1 MVISKKA
8 IDLIVFE
15 EVSSQK
21 IYENKYQGIIVPPGM
36 SGATIGIGYD
46 LAHHTENDIERDW
59 RGLISS
65 YQIAILK
72 MFIGLAGNKA
82 REAVAEKTISKEVKI
97 PFDAAMSVFIKT
109 SAPKYVRKVLSIYPT
124 AGSLT
129 PDAAGALLSLVYNR
143 GTDLTGDR
151 RREMKAIQPLVIA
164 KDYNGIAAQF
174 RFMKR
179 LWNNGL
185 VGRREREAVLVETSN
200 RVYEQKDIV
209 DI

>member
-1 MVISKKA
+1 MVVSKKA

-21 IYENKYQGIIVPPGM
+21 RYEKEYQGIVVPPGN

-46 LAHHTENDIERDW
+46 LAHHTANDVERDW

-72 MFIGLAGNKA
+72 MFIGLAGDKA
-82 REAVAEKTISKEVKI
+82 RVAVANNASAKQVKI

-109 SAPKYVRKVLSIYPT
+109 SAPKYVRKMLSIYPN

-151 RREMKAIQPLVIA
+151 RKEMKAIQSLVNT
-164 KDYNGIAAQF
+164 KDYAAIAAQF
-174 RFMKR
+174 RSMKR
-179 LWNNGL
+179 LWTNGL
-185 VGRREREAVLVETSN
+185 VGRREREAVLIETSN
-200 RVYEQKDIV
+200 RVYKQEDIV
-209 DI
+209 DV

>member
-21 IYENKYQGIIVPPGM
+21 RYEKEYQGIIVPPGN

-46 LAHHTENDIERDW
+46 LAHHTTNDIEKDW
-59 RGLISS
+59 RGLISIN
-65 YQIAILK
+65 QIAILK
-72 MFIGLAGNKA
+72 MFIGLSGDKA
-82 REAVAEKTISKEVKI
+82 RVAVNNNTIAKGVKI

-151 RREMKAIQPLVIA
+151 RKEMKAIQPLVVA

-200 RVYEQKDIV
+200 RVYDQKDIV
-209 DI
+209 DV